1 MQQDTLTHSPI
12 QPITAKERPAQP
24 AHKQQADSAHAGKS
38 QQHTKGAPN
47 QAHQKKPDAV
57 SKINQPVS
65 DVSHAI
71 PETVTADPSFVQ
83 AQLATTQPDTALA
96 ASNPQFIKPIPA
108 STPLTCQPDWL
119 TSNYWKNGLVQIEK
133 LPFAQKLDSLSGI
146 RTTKPLQP
154 TGMAGDPIPYQF
166 KNDNIVTI
174 VLMVSFFLVVWVISR
189 SRHFLQN
196 QLKEFFHPRKR
207 ENLFVEHT
215 QNGFRGQVFLILQT
229 CFLLGL
235 LFFDLTQEK
244 QVEVFNQISPYRIL
258 GMSFGICCSYYLIK
272 SFLYAC
278 INNIFFERQQIE
290 MWNKAYLLCVL
301 GLGLALLPLTLL
313 VVYFDLDFE
322 SLTNLFLFIL
332 VVDKILLFYKCNH
345 IFFNYR
351 LGWVHLFLYFC
362 TLEIAPLLILLR
374 ALIYA
379 NNFLL
384 TIN

>member
-1 MQQDTLTHSPI
+1 MQQDTLTHRPI
-12 QPITAKERPAQP
+12 QPITAKERPVQP
-24 AHKQQADSAHAGKS
+24 AHKQQADSTHAGKKLQETNS
-38 QQHTKGAPN
+38 THHPTSPKNSEGVLNNKQ
-47 QAHQKKPDAV
+47 AV
-57 SKINQPVS
+57 SNVLQAV
-65 DVSHAI
+65 
-71 PETVTADPSFVQ
+71 PETTSANPKSAQANYGIAQADSTLTPSDPK
-83 AQLATTQPDTALA
+83 L
-96 ASNPQFIKPIPA
+96 IRPIPA
-108 STPLTCQPDWL
+108 NEPLTCQPDWL
-119 TSNYWKNGLVQIEK
+119 TNNYWKNGLVQIEK
-133 LPFAQKLDSLSGI
+133 LPFAQMLDSLAGI
-146 RTTKPLQP
+146 HTTKPLQP

-174 VLMVSFFLVVWVISR
+174 VLMASFFLVVWVISR

-207 ENLFVEHT
+207 ENLFVEHA

-244 QVEVFNQISPYRIL
+244 QVEVFNQVSPYRIL
-258 GMSFGICCSYYLIK
+258 GMSFGVCCSYYLTK
-272 SFLYAC
+272 SCLYAC

-313 VVYFDLDFE
+313 VIYFDLDFE
-322 SLTNLFLFIL
+322 SLINLFLFIL